1 MVSRNVQEGYGNA
14 SHAFTT
20 DAATEHLERNLKTNS
35 VNKREIRK
43 VGSFQEIKSEN
54 DILLRGQIEERQ
66 PILLVPSINTNQG
79 IKTKR
84 SNDRHIDEVWD
95 NDIPTFLRL

>member
-35 VNKREIRK
+35 VNKREIHK

-54 DILLRGQIEERQ
+54 DILLLSE
-66 PILLVPSINTNQG
+66 LYNYPSYSLSRKFPQ
-79 IKTKR
+79 
-84 SNDRHIDEVWD
+84 
-95 NDIPTFLRL
+95 FLHH